1 MGKAIGLRIE
11 KAIGL
16 GIEIGIGRDNKK
28 DGCPAS
34 AAAAEAPIP
43 IHNPHVNPPRNYRK
57 LCVWVCV
64 CARKNSVRVYVCLPQ
79 GTGVGRGRRR
89 GRDRAEAEQWKY
101 IQQVWLRNLNNKW
114 H

>member
-1 MGKAIGLRIE
+1 MDCELKKQLDWELKLGLE
-11 KAIGL
+11 
-16 GIEIGIGRDNKK
+16 GIIKK
-28 DGCPAS
+28 MACPAS
-34 AAAAEAPIP
+34 AAAAAAEAPIP